1 MVISAFDASATLPA
15 IAAQMKMVRRV
26 LLYSMIAKG
35 FNIVAPYRSV
45 CLPSAL
51 CYSVGMEKASA
62 KDQNPGVVAAIG
74 KAKGMRPLS
83 RLIGCKDMAIR
94 HARDTHCTADMAI
107 RISNVT
113 GVRLR
118 RFGYRVLHP

>member
-1 MVISAFDASATLPA
+1 
-15 IAAQMKMVRRV
+15 
-26 LLYSMIAKG
+26 
-35 FNIVAPYRSV
+35 
-45 CLPSAL
+45 
-51 CYSVGMEKASA
+51 MEKASA
-62 KDQNPGVVAAIG
+62 KDQNPGVLAAIG

-118 RFGYRVLHP
+118 RFGYRVLNP